1 MMVALGR
8 SKVICAV
15 ALVDLSLSPG
25 MRMRASVAAHR
36 VAAAAVVVVVA
47 AAAVVVFVF
56 FVVAAVVV
64 VVVVIK
70 PLSSFL
76 ILVDLFVVSAVV
88 VANCQWRPCPFMCPF
103 MCVSLSR
110 LHKLHPGAQKPQC
123 LLPSGVEDLGP
134 RPSCT

>member
-8 SKVICAV
+8 GKVICAV

-36 VAAAAVVVVVA
+36 VAAAAVVVVA

-56 FVVAAVVV
+56 VVVAAVVV

-76 ILVDLFVVSAVV
+76 ILVDLVVVSAVV

-103 MCVSLSR
+103 NCLSLSR